1 MKKHSGRL
9 LLTFFFLSL
18 SMTVLSCGKIKH
30 KGHQVLNNSKDAVT
44 EQIDQ
49 VFPTYNAHD
58 ADTKHNKDRFKEHLQ
73 IELTGDVKDL
83 YTYGDFM
90 GIDYAVL
97 MSFSCDQATIDRI
110 VKKNGLQLS
119 TEDDRCGI
127 SYPGM
132 FNWWKQDTIDKLIP
146 YKAGEEDE
154 YWQYLWYNPKTRQA
168 FYEEFSM

>member
-1 MKKHSGRL
+1 M
-9 LLTFFFLSL
+9 
-18 SMTVLSCGKIKH
+18 
-30 KGHQVLNNSKDAVT
+30 NSSNDVVT
-44 EQIDQ
+44 AQIDQ

-58 ADTKHNKDRFKEHLQ
+58 ADTEHNKKRFKEHLQ
-73 IELTGDVKDL
+73 IELTGDVKNL
-83 YTYGDFM
+83 YTYGDFI
-90 GIDYAVL
+90 GIDYSVL

-110 VKKNGLQLS
+110 VKKNGLQLCA
-119 TEDDRCGI
+119 EDELHGI

-154 YWQYLWYNPKTRQA
+154 FWQYLWYNPKTRQA